1 MEECIHNHL
10 SRLEDPIDHTN
21 LYQCLECKEILV
33 LDVKPYVV
41 VSVTHGTPPEKK

>member
-10 SRLEDPIDHTN
+10 SRLEETAGPAN

-33 LDVKPYVV
+33 LDVKRYVV
-41 VSVTHGTPPEKK
+41 VNVTHGIPPEKK